1 MNRQHHRIGSAIAL
15 TLALGATLAPSAWAD
30 PAPLAKAEAA
40 IAAQS
45 QAGVAVRANPDQQ
58 IAGTRPNSPPS
69 PRPVKVVFPNPDQQA
84 PAVTPV
90 DYASPKVPATIVRVI
105 TPSGGFDWGDA
116 AIGAA
121 AGFMLTVVGLG
132 GVAAIAR
139 RRTRRGEP
147 AMAS

>member
-1 MNRQHHRIGSAIAL
+1 MTHQHHSIGRAFAM
-15 TLALGATLAPSAWAD
+15 TLALGAIFASSASAD
-30 PAPLAKAEAA
+30 SAPLARAEAA
-40 IAAQS
+40 IAAQN
-45 QAGVAVRANPDQQ
+45 QAGVAVRANPDEQV
-58 IAGTRPNSPPS
+58 AGTRPDSPPS
-69 PRPVKVVFPNPDQQA
+69 PRPVKVVLPNPDQQA

-90 DYASPKVPATIVRVI
+90 HYASPKVPATIVRVI
-105 TPSGGFDWGDA
+105 APSGGFDWGDA

-121 AGFMLTVVGLG
+121 AGFMLTMVGLG

>member
-1 MNRQHHRIGSAIAL
+1 MARQHHRIGSAIAL

-30 PAPLAKAEAA
+30 SAPLTRAEAA

-45 QAGVAVRANPDQQ
+45 QAGVAVRANPDEQV
-58 IAGTRPNSPPS
+58 AANRSNNPPS
-69 PRPVKVVFPNPDQQA
+69 PRPAKVVLPNPDQQV
-84 PAVTPV
+84 PVVTPV

-105 TPSGGFDWGDA
+105 APSGGFDWGDA

-121 AGFMLTVVGLG
+121 GGFMLTMVGLG

-139 RRTRRGEP
+139 RRTRRAEP